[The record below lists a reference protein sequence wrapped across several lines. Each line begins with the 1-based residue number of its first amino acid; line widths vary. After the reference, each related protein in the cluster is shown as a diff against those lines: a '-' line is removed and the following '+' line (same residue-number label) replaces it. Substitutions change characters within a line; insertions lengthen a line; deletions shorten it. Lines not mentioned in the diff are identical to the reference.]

1 MSNNQLHSTVSLL
14 IITSSLSDTPSGFT
28 GVLFLLNSLQFANVQ
43 LKVEA
48 AKRLLTTVFTQP
60 NAPGLIAQQFGWQN
74 SITKLFVKRSIAP
87 NHSFGQSRSSG
98 KDFISFE
105 QDAEEAIDVE
115 AVEVSELQEMD
126 AETQAILMGAMDNV
140 SLQSVSTISEDINS
154 HMQSQMS
161 TATITSENADKEEA
175 QDHITVIQ
183 DSLSVS
189 EEDQLVYLL
198 TNIIFTVLWKGVRF
212 FESETWEEGEQIV
225 TAINLLALNNE
236 LFCSHLILRMKLL
249 EMTVQALL
257 IDLGEVNNAKQQL
270 NHQQSCA
277 QLLRMIYDLVVLDKN
292 DDNMKKCSSKLMDG
306 VIPLLDSLMIFADTP
321 TDDWVEMKRVCLGLL
336 IQCASSTD
344 SDIVAMSTAKLHCIF
359 QSNHIK
365 EVQEMGF
372 LIYKLNHSIEN
383 AIAGKLKR
391 K

>member
-1 MSNNQLHSTVSLL
+1 MPP
-14 IITSSLSDTPSGFT
+14 DTPSGYT
-28 GVLFLLNSLQFANVQ
+28 GVLFLLNSLQFASVK

-48 AKRLLTTVFTQP
+48 AKRLLTTVFTQS

-74 SITKLFVKRSIAP
+74 TITKLFVKRSIAP
-87 NHSFGQSRSSG
+87 NSSFERGQGGG
-98 KDFISFE
+98 KDFISFD
-105 QDAEEAIDVE
+105 QDEVDLE
-115 AVEVSELQEMD
+115 AVEVSEAQDMD
-126 AETQAILMGAMDNV
+126 AETRRILMDVDNV
-140 SLQSVSTISEDINS
+140 SLQSVSTISGEL
-154 HMQSQMS
+154 HHLQSQVSS
-161 TATITSENADKEEA
+161 TTTQTDNATTAEADTG
-175 QDHITVIQ
+175 HIAVIE
-183 DSLSVS
+183 DSSLSVS
-189 EEDQLVYLL
+189 EEEQLVYLL
-198 TNIIFTVLWKGVRF
+198 TNIIFTILWRGVRF
-212 FESETWEEGEQIV
+212 YESETWKEGEQIV
-225 TAINLLALNNE
+225 TSINLLALSNE

-257 IDLGEVNNAKQQL
+257 IDLAEVNNAKQML
-270 NHQQSCA
+270 SHQQSCA

-336 IQCASSTD
+336 IQCANSSE

-365 EVQEMGF
+365 EVAEMGF

-383 AIAGKLKR
+383 AISGKAHDSTAVPR
-391 K
+391 